1 MAGDALIRLAYALS
15 LLAGAIGISEKY
27 VERLQAEE
35 LRGSGKMLR
44 LQAEALRTGTDRTG
58 AYIAEDLERSPDM
71 EKKSVLAVI
80 SHYVPGRIGGANRRN
95 AALHET
101 LTAMHEWPRVDLT
114 IYVLT
119 NKVVEDVSDMVKD
132 QILVSSDEPVCSETW
147 KHKFCVPWEAIR
159 VLRSA
164 SAGDEPTTK
173 LGYELKGEPVY
184 DAYIYSESDLIIPET
199 TFHFWRYHVDTLFK
213 RGYLLLPMR
222 AEDKLLTNDII
233 AVDCFKE
240 DCVKETEVI
249 RDDETGPM
257 ALYKTDRDR
266 HYLRPYN
273 PYSGCFMMS
282 KAQFKA
288 YLDGP
293 MWDYRKIRAANYSP
307 WGVRETAASGLLW
320 APGFGK
326 EAGLTHLKMRV
337 WHQIPMNGVSKGDP
351 KARIDPSRFHRVD
364 EFQDKVTECLNG
376 TLTAT
381 QLHPLR
387 PDERNKRPAKLLE
400 IDARLSAGSTAPE
413 SSIAS
418 TSSAMSIAAH
428 AAVEPAPVALAEVV
442 HPARAAGEG
451 RAAEPRVGLVTRL
464 LTAAQ
469 RFVRTFAWVS

>member
-1 MAGDALIRLAYALS
+1 MAGDALIRLASALG
-15 LLAGAIGISEKY
+15 LLAGAVGISDTY
-27 VERLQAEE
+27 AQRFQAEE
-35 LRGSGKMLR
+35 SLRADANKVNKTGGGGKMLR

-58 AYIAEDLERSPDM
+58 AYIAEDLERAPDM
-71 EKKSVLAVI
+71 EKRSVLAVI

-119 NKVVEDVSDMVKD
+119 NKVVEEVSEMVKD

-159 VLRSA
+159 ALRSA
-164 SAGDEPTTK
+164 SAGDAPTTQ

-199 TFHFWRYHVDTLFK
+199 TFHFWRYHVDTLFQ

-240 DCVKETEVI
+240 ECVEKTEVI
-249 RDDETGPM
+249 RDDDTI

-266 HYLRPYN
+266 YYLRPYN
-273 PYSGCFMMS
+273 PYSGCFMMN

-288 YLDGP
+288 YLNSP
-293 MWDYRKIRAANYSP
+293 MWDYHKIREANYSP

-320 APGFGK
+320 APEFGK

-337 WHQIPMNGVSKGDP
+337 WHQIPMNGVGRGDP

-364 EFQDKVTECLNG
+364 EYHDKVSECLNG
-376 TLTAT
+376 TTKCGELT
-381 QLHPLR
+381 PLR
-387 PDERNKRPAKLLE
+387 
-400 IDARLSAGSTAPE
+400 
-413 SSIAS
+413 
-418 TSSAMSIAAH
+418 
-428 AAVEPAPVALAEVV
+428 
-442 HPARAAGEG
+442 
-451 RAAEPRVGLVTRL
+451 RV
-464 LTAAQ
+464 
-469 RFVRTFAWVS
+469 

>member
-1 MAGDALIRLAYALS
+1 
-15 LLAGAIGISEKY
+15 
-27 VERLQAEE
+27 
-35 LRGSGKMLR
+35 
-44 LQAEALRTGTDRTG
+44 
-58 AYIAEDLERSPDM
+58 M

-119 NKVVEDVSDMVKD
+119 NKIVEDVSDMVKD

-240 DCVKETEVI
+240 DCVEKTEVV

-282 KAQFKA
+282 KAQFKD

-337 WHQIPMNGVSKGDP
+337 WHQIPMNGVTKGDP
-351 KARIDPSRFHRVD
+351 KARIDPSSFHRVD

-376 TLTAT
+376 TLNAV
-381 QLHPLR
+381 QLQPIRSDQL
-387 PDERNKRPAKLLE
+387 NKRPAKLLE
-400 IDARLSAGSTAPE
+400 IGARLSSGSTASE
-413 SSIAS
+413 SAVPQ
-418 TSSAMSIAAH
+418 TSSAMSTASH
-428 AAVEPAPVALAEVV
+428 TAVEAV
-442 HPARAAGEG
+442 HDANPTEEG
-451 RAAEPRVGLVTRL
+451 RAAEPRVGLATRL

-469 RFVRTFAWVS
+469 HFVRRFAWGS